1 MRTRSV
7 AINFW
12 VSAVAMALGI
22 FVLASPAR
30 AAKVW
35 GSEKFYKSSPEQR
48 VSLLRWWRTFG
59 FLLCLAAVLNMA
71 DGIAW

>member
-1 MRTRSV
+1 M

-12 VSAVAMALGI
+12 VSVVAMALGI
-22 FVLASPAR
+22 IVLASPAQ

-35 GSEKFYKSSPEQR
+35 GSEKFYKLSPEQR

-59 FLLCLAAVLNMA
+59 FLLCLGAVLIMA
-71 DGIAW
+71 DRIAC